1 MNLLKKTNQT
11 EGTMRDYTG
20 KIVYV
25 GIDVH
30 KKTYSCAS
38 ICDNEVVKRDR
49 MPGKPEVLI
58 SYLKKAFQGG
68 TIESAYEA
76 GFSGFHLDRILRKN
90 GIKNIVVNAA
100 SIEISSRDRVKTD
113 KRDALKIATQLS
125 ARRLK
130 GIRVPDEIQ
139 EEMRTVTRLRAQV
152 MKLRIK
158 TGNQLKSLLHT
169 RGLIDVDDDRAI
181 SEKWIKEKLKEIKK
195 EKYSEDFIFTIEQYQ
210 EQWVQL
216 NNRIKVIRKRM
227 SIQAQKD
234 CGLQV
239 IYKSLPG
246 IGEIH
251 SRELINELGD
261 MKQFKSAK
269 QFFSFTGLTPCEYS
283 SGENKRQGNI
293 SRQGNPMLRKILI
306 EGAWTAIKKDGE
318 LQEIFNRIAH
328 HRGKKRA
335 IVAVARNMA
344 GRLRACVI
352 TGSMYNKREIKEKDL
367 HKNAQNGLHDLA
379 AHAVTT

>member
-1 MNLLKKTNQT
+1 
-11 EGTMRDYTG
+11 MRW
-20 KIVYV
+20 
-25 GIDVH
+25 
-30 KKTYSCAS
+30 
-38 ICDNEVVKRDR
+38 
-49 MPGKPEVLI
+49 PW
-58 SYLKKAFQGG
+58 
-68 TIESAYEA
+68 
-76 GFSGFHLDRILRKN
+76 
-90 GIKNIVVNAA
+90 VNAA

-269 QFFSFTGLTPCEYS
+269 QFFSFRF
-283 SGENKRQGNI
+283 NAMR
-293 SRQGNPMLRKILI
+293 
-306 EGAWTAIKKDGE
+306 
-318 LQEIFNRIAH
+318 IFIW
-328 HRGKKRA
+328 
-335 IVAVARNMA
+335 
-344 GRLRACVI
+344 
-352 TGSMYNKREIKEKDL
+352 
-367 HKNAQNGLHDLA
+367 
-379 AHAVTT
+379 